1 MSYNYNYC
9 TLMGR
14 LTKDPD
20 FKTISDNFCKL
31 SFILAVTR
39 RYKKENGQHDT
50 DFIPI
55 TLLGNTASI
64 GSQLLFKG
72 TPVLVYGTI
81 QVRRYEKD
89 NERKW
94 ITEIIGENFQV
105 LESRKKR
112 LKVDDVQLEDKVAV

>member
-14 LTKDPD
+14 LTKDPE

-72 TPVLVYGTI
+72 SPVLVYGTI

-112 LKVDDVQLEDKVAV
+112 LKVDDLQIEAKVAV